1 MSETVFSDDVPRQ
14 MKHQFQFDE
23 KFKMKV
29 SSMKKQMRQPNSHK
43 NSSVT
48 TRLNTIK
55 RRKTIPVYAKV
66 KTFKN
71 QLEELMRFMLSSTN
85 KVSHL
90 RKYLARKFQ
99 VHLAQVDLLFQNR
112 VLMDHQTMAGIGLG
126 STGYLTINITG
137 EPAKEQDTLTV
148 LGDAQSFVSLQLR
161 SMDPK
166 AMATFR
172 LEEAPLNKGQINM
185 YELKL
190 PATFTAES
198 LKMYLSEK
206 LNRKTNT
213 MKLIHKKNKRELNDK
228 AQLRDEL
235 EENQVIRLLHKGQDS
250 TKPHN

>member
-1 MSETVFSDDVPRQ
+1 MSAVELGYEVPRQ
-14 MKHQFQFDE
+14 MKHQFQFNSS
-23 KFKMKV
+23 FKTKV
-29 SSMKKQMRQPNSHK
+29 SSVKKQNRQRNLHT
-43 NSSVT
+43 NTYVNT
-48 TRLNTIK
+48 TNNTIK
-55 RRKTIPVYAKV
+55 RPKTIPVYAKV

-71 QLEELMRFMLSSTN
+71 QLEELMRFMQPSTN
-85 KVSHL
+85 TVSRL
-90 RKYLARKFQ
+90 RRYLARKFK

-112 VLMDHQTMAGIGLG
+112 VLMDHQTMAGIGFG

-137 EPAKEQDTLTV
+137 EPAKEDDTLTV
-148 LGDAQSFVSLQLR
+148 LEDAQSFVSLQLR

-172 LEEAPLNKGQINM
+172 LEEAPLNKGRINM

-213 MKLIHKKNKRELNDK
+213 MKLIHKRNKRELEDK

-235 EENQVIRLLHKGQDS
+235 EENQVIRLLHRGQEDH
-250 TKPHN
+250 TTN

>member
-1 MSETVFSDDVPRQ
+1 MSEATFSHDVPRQ
-14 MKHQFQFDE
+14 MKHQFQFNE
-23 KFKMKV
+23 SFKTKV
-29 SSMKKQMRQPNSHK
+29 SSMKNQMRQPN
-43 NSSVT
+43 
-48 TRLNTIK
+48 LNLKSFVNATHSTMK
-55 RRKTIPVYAKV
+55 RPKTIPVYAKV

-71 QLEELMRFMLSSTN
+71 QLEELMRFMLSTTN

-90 RKYLARKFQ
+90 RKYLARKFK

-112 VLMDHQTMAGIGLG
+112 VLMDHQTIAGIGLG

-137 EPAKEQDTLTV
+137 EPEKEEDTLTV

-172 LEEAPLNKGQINM
+172 LEEAPLNKGRINM

-206 LNRKTNT
+206 LNRKTKT
-213 MKLIHKKNKRELNDK
+213 MKLIHKKNKRELEDK

-250 TKPHN
+250 IKPHN